1 MTKAISNTDKEK
13 LDKKFKEAQA
23 YLTTNGFKR
32 SIKTLFEDME
42 KCEEMRNYWWENGG
56 KNSGSYSLC
65 ITGK

>member
-23 YLTTNGFKR
+23 YLTTNGFSR

-42 KCEEMRNYWWENGG
+42 RCQKKY
-56 KNSGSYSLC
+56 
-65 ITGK
+65 